1 MSVAEQKAMLQRFL
15 TVVEILQKANKEQ
28 AQPAS
33 NEPIELKGQPTH
45 G

>member
-15 TVVEILQKANKEQ
+15 TVVEILQKVNKEQ
-28 AQPAS
+28 AQPVS
-33 NEPIELKGQPTH
+33 KQPIEVKGQPTH